1 MIKWRSDTFVSPCIK
16 HILLTVRN
24 ATQQFAKIPIVCISF
39 CTIDPIDNVSVN
51 SVLWVFWNNVSFH
64 DKQSK
69 EEPLYTYSLFNIM
82 TIICLERKTFIFSGV
97 SMWQSRFDYSFLY
110 FIEKKLPQKRLA
122 ISNDVTKI
130 CQIISSITIQLDTY
144 VRLTH
149 NKNKLTKH
157 LQVPLFIALKS

>member
-1 MIKWRSDTFVSPCIK
+1 MAVW
-16 HILLTVRN
+16 HL
-24 ATQQFAKIPIVCISF
+24 CISLYKTHPFNCLKCYSAICKNSNCLYIF

-97 SMWQSRFDYSFLY
+97 SMWQSRFDYTFLC

-130 CQIISSITIQLDTY
+130 CQIISSITIKLDTY

>member
-1 MIKWRSDTFVSPCIK
+1 
-16 HILLTVRN
+16 
-24 ATQQFAKIPIVCISF
+24 
-39 CTIDPIDNVSVN
+39 
-51 SVLWVFWNNVSFH
+51 
-64 DKQSK
+64 
-69 EEPLYTYSLFNIM
+69 M

-97 SMWQSRFDYSFLY
+97 SMWQSRFDYTFLC

-130 CQIISSITIQLDTY
+130 CQIISSITIKLDTY

>member
-1 MIKWRSDTFVSPCIK
+1 
-16 HILLTVRN
+16 
-24 ATQQFAKIPIVCISF
+24 
-39 CTIDPIDNVSVN
+39 
-51 SVLWVFWNNVSFH
+51 
-64 DKQSK
+64 
-69 EEPLYTYSLFNIM
+69 
-82 TIICLERKTFIFSGV
+82 
-97 SMWQSRFDYSFLY
+97 MWQSMFDYTFLC

-130 CQIISSITIQLDTY
+130 CQIISSITIKLDTY